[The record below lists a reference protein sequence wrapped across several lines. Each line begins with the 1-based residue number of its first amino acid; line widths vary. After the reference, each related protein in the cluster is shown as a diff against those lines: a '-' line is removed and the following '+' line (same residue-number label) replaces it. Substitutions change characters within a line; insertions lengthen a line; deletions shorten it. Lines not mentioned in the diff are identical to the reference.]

1 MDVSNKRQV
10 VLFTQDD
17 IAKKVS
23 ELGGIIKSDYEGKN
37 LLIVSLLKGSFIFAS
52 DLVRCIDMPLAVE
65 FMTTSSYG
73 HGFETTNVVTIVKD
87 VDKDLSEYDVL
98 IVDDIIDS
106 GITMEYVVN
115 HLNEKGAKSIKTCAF
130 LDKPSRRK
138 NNMTVDYNGYVVD
151 DVFIVGYGLNYGDHY
166 RNVPYIFAFED

>member
-1 MDVSNKRQV
+1 MDVSKKKKV
-10 VLFTQDD
+10 VLFTREE
-17 IAKKVS
+17 IASKVS
-23 ELGGIIKSDYEGKN
+23 ELGEVIKRDYEGKN

-52 DLVRCIDMPLAVE
+52 DLVRCIDMPLAVD

-73 HGFETTNVVTIVKD
+73 HGFETTNVVKIVKD
-87 VDKDLSEYDVL
+87 IEKDMSNYDVL

-106 GITMEYVVN
+106 GITMEFVVN
-115 HLNEKGAKSIKTCAF
+115 HLKEKGVNSIKTCAF

-138 NNMTVDYNGYVVD
+138 NDMSVDYVGYTVD
-151 DVFIVGYGLNYGDHY
+151 DVFIVGYGLNFGDHY